1 MDVCSRVAQRILL
14 RVYSKLLT
22 PLDCLLRSFGRTLHA
37 VKTRSPKVEFRPSPK
52 VLPQT
57 SLPQGF
63 WRPAQNPA
71 CLILSRVSSSIWFA
85 ECQSF
90 LVLID
95 LSPSIMIRSAHAVSR
110 SMIASATALPPKRS
124 LQPSSAY

>member
-22 PLDCLLRSFGRTLHA
+22 PLDCLLRSFGRTLNA
-37 VKTRSPKVEFRPSPK
+37 VKTRSPKVEFRRSPK

-63 WRPAQNPA
+63 WRPHGISQLFCAFLLQ
-71 CLILSRVSSSIWFA
+71 LVQEFFRV
-85 ECQSF
+85 
-90 LVLID
+90 
-95 LSPSIMIRSAHAVSR
+95 AHA
-110 SMIASATALPPKRS
+110 MKCAGMNTAGDGGLNVDLAVVEEDGFFRG
-124 LQPSSAY
+124 